1 MSNTKDIRTIK
12 EEVARE
18 IIAARNDRPNFRQN
32 ELWWS
37 WKQYCQPSAQEYED
51 ALDKVT
57 DRYTRH
63 LRSRISE
70 LEAENQQLEIK
81 VLDMQDDRSKLRE
94 AEHFIDLQ
102 KLTLRDLEAE
112 NKRLREEIETQQI
125 EIVKKDEQ
133 IDNQRW
139 IPVTERLPET
149 SMWVL
154 CICSE
159 ERHWLAFRALNG
171 WYIDTSFGQKFIGD
185 QDETKHIK
193 IQHWQPLTF
202 PQPPKEQ

>member
-1 MSNTKDIRTIK
+1 MSNDRLDLLKRHGLNPLDLDLRILDAM
-12 EEVARE
+12 EEY
-18 IIAARNDRPNFRQN
+18 AA
-32 ELWWS
+32 
-37 WKQYCQPSAQEYED
+37 
-51 ALDKVT
+51 
-57 DRYTRH
+57 
-63 LRSRISE
+63 SRISE

-112 NKRLREEIETQQI
+112 NKRLREEIEAQQV

-133 IDNQRW
+133 LDNHRW

-149 SMWVL
+149 SDDYAEQVIGLSSAPGTEVPYVVICVAFYDGHFYVL
-154 CICSE
+154 DTFSE
-159 ERHWLAFRALNG
+159 
-171 WYIDTSFGQKFIGD
+171 IDFSEPLDVVEHQ
-185 QDETKHIK
+185 IK
-193 IQHWQPLTF
+193 TITHWQPL